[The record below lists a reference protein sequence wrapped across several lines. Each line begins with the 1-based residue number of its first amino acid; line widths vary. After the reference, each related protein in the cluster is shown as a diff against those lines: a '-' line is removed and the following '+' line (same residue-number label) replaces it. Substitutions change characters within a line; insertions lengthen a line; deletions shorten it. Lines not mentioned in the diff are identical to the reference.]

1 MINPHPALP
10 EFEYF
15 RPSTLQ
21 EAVHFLQEHASD
33 ARPFL
38 GGTDCLVAL
47 RDKKIQP
54 AFLVDLKHIEGLKNL
69 SFDQQIGLTIGAAVS
84 MNELLA
90 LAEVQQH
97 YPLLVQAARQ
107 VGSYQLRSRATAV
120 GNICNA
126 SPCGDTIAPCLVYE
140 GLLHIAGPDGDR
152 KIPLLDFFTGPG
164 QTILQTGEIVTSIQL
179 PIPPTGTR
187 GVYLP
192 IGRNAVGDLALVA
205 VTVLALPGAQQ
216 VSGWRFKIALTAV
229 APTVI
234 FAEEAQR
241 ILAEGPL
248 DEATFAKAAQAAGEA
263 CRPIDD
269 IRASARY
276 RREMIVSLT
285 QTALQEVC
293 APH

>member
-1 MINPHPALP
+1 MN
-10 EFEYF
+10 E
-15 RPSTLQ
+15 
-21 EAVHFLQEHASD
+21 
-33 ARPFL
+33 
-38 GGTDCLVAL
+38 LVAL
-47 RDKKIQP
+47 P
-54 AFLVDLKHIEGLKNL
+54 
-69 SFDQQIGLTIGAAVS
+69 
-84 MNELLA
+84 
-90 LAEVQQH
+90 EVQQH

-107 VGSYQLRSRATAV
+107 VGSYQLRSRATVV

-140 GLLHIAGPDGDR
+140 GVLHIAGPDGER
-152 KIPLLDFFTGPG
+152 KIPLLEFFTGPG
-164 QTILQTGEIVTSIQL
+164 QTVLQTGEIVTSVQL
-179 PIPPTGTR
+179 PIPPAGAR

-192 IGRNAVGDLALVA
+192 IGRNAVGDLALAA
-205 VTVLALPGAQQ
+205 VTVLALPDAQQ
-216 VSGWRFKIALTAV
+216 VSGLRFKIALTAV

-293 APH
+293 APQ